1 MKTSNFKIQTSERL
15 QIPSAKSAR
24 GFTLIELMLVL
35 VILSILA
42 AIVVP
47 KFSGRTQQARET
59 AAQTQIAAFKTSLNM
74 FETDTGTYPRGRA
87 GLQDLLVQPRD
98 LQGWHGPYLDTDK
111 GVVNDPWG
119 HPYVYECPGKHGA
132 YDLYSIG
139 PDGRAGTE
147 DDITSWDTKK

>member
-1 MKTSNFKIQTSERL
+1 MKTSIT
-15 QIPSAKSAR
+15 PSKQR

-59 AAQTQIAAFKTSLNM
+59 AAATQIAAFKTALNM
-74 FETDTGTYPRGRA
+74 FESDTGGYPRGRG
-87 GLQDLLVQPRD
+87 GLQDLMVQPRD
-98 LQGWHGPYLDTDK
+98 VQGWHGPYLEDK
-111 GVVNDPWG
+111 GVSTDPWG

-132 YDLYSIG
+132 FDLYSIG
-139 PDGRAGTE
+139 PDGRPGTE
-147 DDITSWDTKK
+147 DDIVSWENKK